1 MQEQPDNAPVASP
14 RRARRRRQK
23 KAKGQRE
30 AGKEIKRSGQRKTDR
45 KREGEE
51 WAERGEGWD
60 KGRAGDRSVS
70 EGLLAEIERLP
81 NQLCVGGP
89 AVRLQGIPQQEHI
102 KERS

>member
-1 MQEQPDNAPVASP
+1 M
-14 RRARRRRQK
+14 
-23 KAKGQRE
+23 
-30 AGKEIKRSGQRKTDR
+30 DR
-45 KREGEE
+45 KR
-51 WAERGEGWD
+51 EGWD
-60 KGRAGDRSVS
+60 KGRAGDRSMS